1 MLKYKDV
8 GKFSGANHSLFNFH
22 KCNVEYDGVTLE
34 SIEHVY
40 QSQKG
45 KYVNQPD
52 IAKKIK
58 KATDGK
64 TVKEIARKELPTGKK
79 WHQETFSIMYNITLA
94 KLQSNPH
101 IKQELVNTKGKYLV
115 EDTPIQDWGRGP
127 LWNRRNEMGKLLI
140 SICDGPLS
148 EDKTK
153 PSTP

>member
-52 IAKKIK
+52 LAKKIK
-58 KATDGK
+58 KQ
-64 TVKEIARKELPTGKK
+64 
-79 WHQETFSIMYNITLA
+79 QE
-94 KLQSNPH
+94 K
-101 IKQELVNTKGKYLV
+101 
-115 EDTPIQDWGRGP
+115 
-127 LWNRRNEMGKLLI
+127 
-140 SICDGPLS
+140 
-148 EDKTK
+148 
-153 PSTP
+153 